1 MWKKRA
7 NEPHMYAC
15 VSLHDDR
22 RGTVAVV
29 LMVNTVVCVC
39 VCVSYLGGEAL
50 TVCEQVSDERLQ
62 GLADHLPR

>member
-1 MWKKRA
+1 
-7 NEPHMYAC
+7 MYAC

-29 LMVNTVVCVC
+29 LMVINTVMCG
-39 VCVSYLGGEAL
+39 VSYLGGEAL
-50 TVCEQVSDERLQ
+50 TVCEQVSNERLQ

>member
-22 RGTVAVV
+22 RGTAVE
-29 LMVNTVVCVC
+29 LMMNTVMCG

-62 GLADHLPR
+62 GLADHLPQ